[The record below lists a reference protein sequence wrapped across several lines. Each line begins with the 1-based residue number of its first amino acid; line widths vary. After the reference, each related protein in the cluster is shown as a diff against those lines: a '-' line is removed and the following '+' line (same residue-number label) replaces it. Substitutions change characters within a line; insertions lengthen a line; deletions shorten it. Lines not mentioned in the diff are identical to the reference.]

1 MNHEYNIVE
10 LFSGIGSQAKAL
22 SNLDV
27 TVNAVGT
34 CEWDIH
40 AFIAYDAIHNN
51 TSIPQEIENKTKEQF
66 FEEFNSGLHR
76 LGRIMLILAT
86 ILLVSVPFVIGAI
99 NGVSPDLAGFI
110 AGFANV
116 GVVYIPVAVVEFLVY
131 APMLGVG
138 GSYLS
143 FLTGN
148 VTNMKIP
155 CAMNA
160 RDITKTEVGTPENEI
175 VSTISVATS
184 AIVTTL
190 VIVVGVILIVPL
202 QPVLSAPVLQP
213 AFNNVV
219 PALFGAL
226 GLKYFAKSP
235 QIAVIPLSIMCL
247 LCIFVPSMISQTS
260 ILMIP
265 SGGLA
270 LAIGFFLFKKGKL

>member
-1 MNHEYNIVE
+1 MEKEKFLEQYN
-10 LFSGIGSQAKAL
+10 
-22 SNLDV
+22 
-27 TVNAVGT
+27 
-34 CEWDIH
+34 
-40 AFIAYDAIHNN
+40 
-51 TSIPQEIENKTKEQF
+51 
-66 FEEFNSGLHR
+66 NSLHR
-76 LGRIMLILAT
+76 LGKITLVISMLALIA
-86 ILLVSVPFVIGAI
+86 IPFIIGIVNSVM
-99 NGVSPDLAGFI
+99 PDGKGFLT
-110 AGFANV
+110 GFLKV
-116 GVVYIPVAVVEFLVY
+116 GIIYIPVAIVEFLVY

-143 FLTGN
+143 FITGN

-160 RDITKTEVGTPENEI
+160 RDIAGTEVGTTENEI

-190 VIVVGVILIVPL
+190 VIVVGVIALVPL
-202 QPVLSAPVLQP
+202 QPILQDEALLP

-235 QIAVIPLSIMCL
+235 KIAALPLLFMTL
-247 LCIFVPSMISQTS
+247 LCIFVPAMIKETS
-260 ILMIP
+260 ILIIP

-270 LAIGFFLFKKGKL
+270 LLIGFLLFKKGKL